1 MAVIVFGNSLPV
13 IGGTLCARSGFS
25 IMVCT
30 DTIQYTFPRDEA
42 DLTGSFTQ
50 RDIQLSEVFKKPL
63 KYSGLILIHSGLH
76 CF

>member
-1 MAVIVFGNSLPV
+1 MAVIVFW
-13 IGGTLCARSGFS
+13 GTLYQSSEGLLRQGSGFS

-50 RDIQLSEVFKKPL
+50 RDIQLSEVF
-63 KYSGLILIHSGLH
+63 
-76 CF
+76 